1 MRGQIGLPKRHAAA
15 DVVANQR
22 GVKMPDAKK
31 SRADGITAPRM
42 QIGHARHALH
52 VRQFGGG
59 FQLLNGVAFYPGV

>member
-22 GVKMPDAKK
+22 GVKMPRAEK
-31 SRADGITAPRM
+31 SRADGITAPCV
-42 QIGHARHALH
+42 QIGHACYTLH
-52 VRQFGGG
+52 VWQLGGG